1 MTTTQL
7 ADQPTIG
14 STVIDAD
21 GESWKRDES
30 GWRQVGVFGLLG
42 DSVFTWGQLNQGMG
56 PLYF

>member
-1 MTTTQL
+1 MN
-7 ADQPTIG
+7 ADQPTLG
-14 STVIDAD
+14 SIVIDAD